1 MGIDIEDKSCKN
13 SSLFDLTVITDVA
26 LDSFSTYGHDDIVK
40 DGKIINDETVEVL
53 VKQAVSQA
61 EAGADIVAPS
71 EVLILLSSELS
82 MSVR

>member
-1 MGIDIEDKSCKN
+1 MGLDIEDKSCKN
-13 SSLFDLTVITDVA
+13 SSLFDLTVIMDVA
-26 LDSFSTYGHDDIVK
+26 LDPFSTYGHDDIVK

>member
-13 SSLFDLTVITDVA
+13 SSLFDLTVIMDVA
-26 LDSFSTYGHDDIVK
+26 LDPFSTYGHDDIVK